1 MTHYL
6 LTIEQ
11 ADGEVNI
18 GSGVSE
24 KYVDTKINELN
35 NKIDTKTTM
44 DEVKDVLSDQ
54 YTSKITFDSTLSGY
68 TTTNDLKENILT
80 NYAKTS
86 ITDNINNTL
95 TSSTSISP
103 GHKHQISDIIDLST
117 KITSIDESITD
128 IQSKKSDL
136 TYVDSELEKKY
147 SIDYVPVDVSSA
159 ISETTIENIGENTDV
174 EKLYFI
180 ITITFINNDYIPQ
193 FPSEQTELC
202 NFNLSFL
209 KNSTTNYTIK
219 PSIKIQNKN
228 NENYITAT
236 WVNIV
241 DFDIQSGKLIINCYY
256 DWPGNVLTFSKIS
269 EITYQSS
276 ALLKYTY
283 HKKNIICDIINGND
297 IVQVDHT
304 HTLSDIT
311 DYTAPDLSTKAD
323 STHTHTLSDI
333 TDYTAIDLS
342 TKANTVHTHTL
353 SDITDYT
360 APDLS
365 NYALADHTHLNYEVA
380 GDINQITTFNISS
393 AYIEHVK
400 NTATEDDIIIIGLR
414 TAEVEKE
421 VISTVIENNNAIT
434 TINDTTVLND
444 VIINGSL
451 QNNGSQTITHL
462 TSSSESLVIGTFCE
476 TDGTIYDKFKDN
488 VQPTDCICNIKQST
502 KLNKNIIG
510 ITVSTDPIKFAT
522 HGDVLIKVVNDTYN
536 VGDILVPGQGG
547 YGKKPTSDELMTC
560 LLNKIPTAK
569 ITSLETGID
578 NEVACIML

>member
-6 LTIEQ
+6 VTIEQ

-80 NYAKTS
+80 NYAKTI

-103 GHKHQISDIIDLST
+103 GHKHQISDIVDLST
-117 KITSIDESITD
+117 KITSIDNSISD

-159 ISETTIENIGENTDV
+159 ISETTIENTGENTDV
-174 EKLYFI
+174 EKLYFT

-202 NFNLSFL
+202 NFKLSFY
-209 KNSTTNYTIK
+209 KNSTTYYTIT

-236 WVNIV
+236 WVNVV

-256 DWPGNVLTFSKIS
+256 NWSGNVLTFTKIS

-283 HKKNIICDIINGND
+283 HKKNIICDIINGNT
-297 IVQVDHT
+297 IVDVDHT

-323 STHTHTLSDI
+323 S
-333 TDYTAIDLS
+333 
-342 TKANTVHTHTL
+342 VHTHTL
-353 SDITDYT
+353 SDITDLLQTTDFGTNTLTSFKIGSAFINYNYINDT
-360 APDLS
+360 SDKYLEIGIDTDYFIRLS
-365 NYALADHTHLNYEVA
+365 K
-380 GDINQITTFNISS
+380 SS
-393 AYIEHVK
+393 NE
-400 NTATEDDIIIIGLR
+400 
-414 TAEVEKE
+414 
-421 VISTVIENNNAIT
+421 T
-434 TINDTTVLND
+434 TINGNLIVNGTV
-444 VIINGSL
+444 IQS
-451 QNNGSQTITHL
+451 GSQTITHL
-462 TSSSESLVIGTFCE
+462 TGSSKSLVVGTFCE

-488 VQPTDCICNIKQST
+488 IKPTDCICNIKQAT

-510 ITVSTDPIKFAT
+510 VTVSTDPIKFAT

-547 YGKKPTSDELMTC
+547 YGKKPTSDE
-560 LLNKIPTAK
+560 
-569 ITSLETGID
+569 
-578 NEVACIML
+578 